1 MQEIP
6 FISDTQIDKLLS
18 WTGIV
23 EAIVAA
29 HQKPK
34 AQIDDILFKSGTNSL
49 LTRAAWIKNHGIAV
63 KTATIFPENRTYSP
77 DRPTVQSLVTLFD
90 DKTGAPEAI
99 IDGNLVT
106 KWKTAGD
113 SVLGAKLLARPE
125 SRVLTILGAG
135 KVAQSMIDAY
145 REIFPH
151 LETIYLWN
159 HRFKKAVEVAAEKQ
173 VIPLESLEEAVKL
186 ADII

>member
-6 FISDTQIDKLLS
+6 FISATQIDKLLS

-63 KTATIFPENRTYSP
+63 KTATIFPENR
-77 DRPTVQSLVTLFD
+77 
-90 DKTGAPEAI
+90 
-99 IDGNLVT
+99 NL
-106 KWKTAGD
+106 
-113 SVLGAKLLARPE
+113 LP
-125 SRVLTILGAG
+125 
-135 KVAQSMIDAY
+135 
-145 REIFPH
+145 
-151 LETIYLWN
+151 
-159 HRFKKAVEVAAEKQ
+159 
-173 VIPLESLEEAVKL
+173 
-186 ADII
+186 